1 MFQRRNGQCHGL
13 VQRRLLQHHVLS
25 TSLLD
30 LRLETKFYLLRQ
42 LALVLETRLF
52 RLINLL
58 DFLWETRLFRL
69 ITLLDSLHLEPSI
82 FRLINLLELR
92 PLETRLLRLITLLDY
107 PLPRHLSPLLRHR
120 MEQSKPR
127 YRAP

>member
-69 ITLLDSLHLEPSI
+69 ITLLD
-82 FRLINLLELR
+82 LL